1 MVQKVWLITG
11 IARGLGHALAKAVLA
26 GGDLV
31 IGTTRSG
38 EQPVGLAADN
48 LTVLPLEMTDRDQ
61 IARTITAA
69 FACHGPLDVIVNNA
83 GYGLLGSIEAS
94 TPGEADHVFAVNF
107 FGPLALIRAAL
118 PRLREQRR
126 GHIVNISSIAGIA
139 PTPGAGLYAA
149 TKSALDSMSYSLAQ
163 EVAPFGIWVTVVNP
177 GAFRTEF
184 LSNRSVLRTSRSI
197 DDYAVTS
204 GRAVDGLLTRDG
216 RQLGDP
222 DRGATAIMEAVE
234 SDEPPLN
241 LVLGSDALD
250 RARGRLDRFEE
261 DLIRW
266 ESLTLSTDFTT
277 QTGANR

>member
-11 IARGLGHALAKAVLA
+11 ITRGLGHALAKAALA
-26 GGDLV
+26 RGDLV
-31 IGTTRSG
+31 IGTTRCG
-38 EQPVGLAADN
+38 EQPVGLADDK

-61 IARTITAA
+61 ISRTAAAA
-69 FACHGPLDVIVNNA
+69 FARHGRLDVIVNNA

-94 TPGEADHVFAVNF
+94 TPDEADHVFAVNF

-126 GHIVNISSIAGIA
+126 GHIVNISSIAGVA

-149 TKSALDSMSYSLAQ
+149 TKSALDGLSYSLAQ

-177 GAFRTEF
+177 GSFRTEF
-184 LSNRSVLRTSRSI
+184 LSNRSVLHTSRSI

-204 GRAVDGLLTRDG
+204 GRAIDGLLTRDG
-216 RQLGDP
+216 QQLGDP
-222 DRGATAIMEAVE
+222 YRGATAIMEAVE

-266 ESLTLSTDFTT
+266 ESLTLSTDFTVS
-277 QTGANR
+277 TGANR

>member
-1 MVQKVWLITG
+1 MAQKVWLITG
-11 IARGLGHALAKAVLA
+11 IGRGLGHALAKAALA
-26 GGDLV
+26 RGDLV
-31 IGTTRSG
+31 IGTTRRG
-38 EQPVGLAADN
+38 EQPAGLAADN
-48 LTVLPLEMTDRDQ
+48 LTVLPLEITDRDQ
-61 IARTITAA
+61 IAHTAA
-69 FACHGPLDVIVNNA
+69 AALARHGRLDVIVNNA

-94 TPGEADHVFAVNF
+94 TPAEVDRVFAVNF

-118 PRLREQRR
+118 PRLRAQRR
-126 GHIVNISSIAGIA
+126 GHIVNISSIAGVA

-149 TKSALDSMSYSLAQ
+149 TKSALDAMSYSLAQ

-177 GAFRTEF
+177 GSFRTEF

-204 GRAVDGLLTRDG
+204 GRAVDGLLTKDG

-277 QTGANR
+277 QTGADR